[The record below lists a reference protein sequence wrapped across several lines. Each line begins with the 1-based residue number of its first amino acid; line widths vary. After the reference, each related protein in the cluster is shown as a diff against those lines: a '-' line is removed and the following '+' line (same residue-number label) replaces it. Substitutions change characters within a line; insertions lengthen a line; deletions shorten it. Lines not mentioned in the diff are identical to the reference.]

1 MKRVS
6 FAGKPSRP
14 PTPEAIDDWV
24 LGRAPSGQ
32 EPTKRF
38 TIDVPVSLHKRV
50 KSQCALQNLVMAD
63 VMRELL
69 AQRFPEE
76 RETTE
81 AGEVAVNTT
90 SRKHDDTTTRF
101 VVPTTDRT

>member
-1 MKRVS
+1 MKKVA
-6 FAGKPSRP
+6 FAGKPPSTTAP
-14 PTPEAIDDWV
+14 ASPDDWV
-24 LGRAPSGQ
+24 AARDASRQ

-69 AQRFPEE
+69 ERRFPAEATADIE
-76 RETTE
+76 GQGRE
-81 AGEVAVNTT
+81 
-90 SRKHDDTTTRF
+90 HD
-101 VVPTTDRT
+101 

>member
-1 MKRVS
+1 MKRVT
-6 FAGKPSRP
+6 FGGRP
-14 PTPEAIDDWV
+14 PSELPASDADDWV
-24 LGRAPSGQ
+24 HDRTAGPK

-69 AQRFPEE
+69 EQRFPAPVEP
-76 RETTE
+76 
-81 AGEVAVNTT
+81 AGQGA
-90 SRKHDDTTTRF
+90 S
-101 VVPTTDRT
+101 